1 MLKIFNSLTK
11 QKEVFKPI
19 KEGHIG
25 LYVCGNT
32 VYDYC
37 HIGHGRSM
45 ILFDVIVRYL
55 RATGWDV
62 THVRNITDI
71 DDKIIKRAHENNE
84 SCDAL
89 TTRFIAE
96 QRVDERA
103 LNLLTPNAEP
113 QATQYVSQ
121 IIALIERIIERG
133 HAYVADDGD
142 VYFDVRS
149 FKEYG
154 KLSHRD
160 IDALQSGVR
169 IEVDDAKR
177 DPLDFVLWKSAK
189 PDEPTWD
196 SPWGQGRPGWHI
208 ECSAMSTGLLGQP
221 FDIHGGGLDLKF
233 PHHENELTQSESA
246 CDRQFA
252 NWWMHIGL
260 LQINDEKMSKS
271 LNNFITIKQA
281 LRDHH
286 PEVIRYFMMSG
297 HYRSP
302 VNYTEKSLGQIRQGL
317 ERLYAAID
325 SLPQAAV
332 EMGDYEARFH
342 AAMEDDFNTPV
353 ALAVLFDMAREIN
366 RHKETNVLDR
376 AAGLAAGLKL
386 LANMLG
392 ILNEVPSDFLKA
404 GQADIDVARVE
415 TLIAERNS
423 ARDNKDWV
431 RADAI
436 RDELAAMQVTIL
448 DGKDGTTWRA
458 N

>member
-1 MLKIFNSLTK
+1 MLKIFNSLSK
-11 QKEVFKPI
+11 KKEVFKPI
-19 KEGHIG
+19 KEGHIS

-55 RATGWDV
+55 RSRGWDV

-71 DDKIIKRAHENNE
+71 DDKIIKRANENNE
-84 SCDAL
+84 SCEEL
-89 TTRFIAE
+89 TTRFIAA
-96 QRVDERA
+96 QRDDERA

-113 QATQYVSQ
+113 QATQYVPQ
-121 IIALIERIIERG
+121 IIALIERIIERD

-160 IDALQSGVR
+160 IDALHSGVR
-169 IEVDDAKR
+169 IEVGDAKR

-189 PDEPTWD
+189 PGEPTWD
-196 SPWGQGRPGWHI
+196 SPWGPGRPGWHI

-246 CDRQFA
+246 CDVQFA

-271 LNNFITIKQA
+271 LNNFITIKEA
-281 LRDHH
+281 LSDHH

-302 VNYTEKSLGQIRQGL
+302 VNYTKKSLGQIRQGL

-325 SLPQAAV
+325 GLPQATV
-332 EMGDYEARFH
+332 EMVDYEARFH
-342 AAMEDDFNTPV
+342 GAMEDDFNTPV
-353 ALAVLFDMAREIN
+353 ALAVLFDMTREIN
-366 RHKETNVLDR
+366 RHKEANELDQ
-376 AAGLAAGLKL
+376 AASLAAGLKQ
-386 LANMLG
+386 LANTLG
-392 ILNEVPSDFLKA
+392 ILNDVPSDFLKA
-404 GQADIDVARVE
+404 GSTDIDVVRVE
-415 TLIAERNS
+415 ALIAERNV
-423 ARDNKDWV
+423 ARDSKDWA
-431 RADAI
+431 RADEI

-448 DGKDGTTWRA
+448 DNKDGTTWRA

>member
-19 KEGHIG
+19 KAGHIS

-55 RATGWDV
+55 RSRGWDV
-62 THVRNITDI
+62 MYVRNITDI
-71 DDKIIKRAHENNE
+71 DDKIIKRANAHHE
-84 SCDAL
+84 SCDVL

-96 QRVDERA
+96 QRDDERA
-103 LNLLTPNAEP
+103 LHLLTPNVEP
-113 QATQYVSQ
+113 QATQYVPQ
-121 IIALIERIIERG
+121 IIALIERIITRG
-133 HAYVADDGD
+133 HAYIADDGD

-149 FKEYG
+149 FKAYG

-160 IDALQSGVR
+160 IDALRSGVR
-169 IEVDDAKR
+169 IEMGDAKR

-189 PDEPTWD
+189 PGEPTWD
-196 SPWGQGRPGWHI
+196 SPWGPGRPGWHI

-233 PHHENELTQSESA
+233 PHHENEITQSESA
-246 CDRQFA
+246 CDAPFA
-252 NWWMHIGL
+252 HWWMHIGL
-260 LQINDEKMSKS
+260 LQVNDEKMSKS
-271 LNNFITIKQA
+271 LNNFITIKAA
-281 LRDHH
+281 LADHH

-302 VNYTEKSLGQIRQGL
+302 VNYTEKSLSQMRQGL

-325 SLPQAAV
+325 GLPEVAI

-353 ALAVLFDMAREIN
+353 ALAVLFDMARDIN
-366 RHKETNVLDR
+366 RHKEANEQHQ
-376 AAGLAAGLKL
+376 AARLAVSLKQ
-386 LANMLG
+386 LAHTLG
-392 ILNEVPSDFLKA
+392 ILNEIPSDFLKA
-404 GQADIDVARVE
+404 RAADVDVARVE
-415 TLIAERNS
+415 ALIAERNI
-423 ARDNKDWV
+423 ARDQKDWV

-448 DGKDGTTWRA
+448 DSKAGTTWRGH
-458 N
+458 